1 MQDSILFSKSVRGAS
16 HILTGK
22 PCQDYSIVYQ
32 NDDIKIVVVCD
43 GHGGNTYFRSDVGAK
58 LAAETTVQLLCEFV
72 RCVPSSTF
80 TGIEFSIT
88 AQPKKNPFIDADG
101 NIMRFDDLSEGQKQL
116 AIQAQAYI
124 ESEGKFPQQQGI
136 VKDLLAMIH
145 RQWMYMI
152 EQDARNHPFDKKEKK
167 VLSGLGIEKAYGC
180 TLLAFLQTK
189 DYWLSFHIGDG
200 KIFLC
205 DKSLNW
211 SNPVPEDCTCFLNYT
226 TSLCDSNPLIEFRY
240 AFNGKGE
247 VPLAV
252 MLCTDGLDGSL
263 RTNDNIQ
270 DFYEQVLSLGLDGDD
285 IESELEGYLPS
296 LSESGNKDDVSLAG
310 IITLS
315 FLDLPGLRKKMEIT
329 KCSRNIR
336 NEYRNKK
343 TEIESIKNRIDVL
356 TMKYERTKDTRFE
369 KQTDLDEIRQ
379 LIKSRE
385 KEVSELDKTVDSLRK
400 EIEEMKSDLKNKET
414 DFDNWKFT
422 VKNDMAELESAQS
435 GTATGDDDNH
445 HTQFLKW

>member
-1 MQDSILFSKSVRGAS
+1 MQDSILFYKSIRGAS
-16 HILTGK
+16 HLMTGK
-22 PCQDYSIVYQ
+22 PCQDHSIAYQ
-32 NDDIKIVVVCD
+32 NDDVKIVVVCD

-58 LAAETTVQLLCEFV
+58 LAAETAVQLLCEFA
-72 RCVPSSTF
+72 RCVPPSTF
-80 TGIEFSIT
+80 NGIEFSIT

-101 NIMRFDDLSEGQKQL
+101 NKLRFDELSEDQKQL
-116 AIQAQAYI
+116 AIQAQSYI
-124 ESEGKFPQQQGI
+124 DSEGKFPQQQGI
-136 VKDLLAMIH
+136 VKDLLSMILK
-145 RQWMYMI
+145 QWMYVI
-152 EQDARNHPFDKKEKK
+152 EQDARNRPFDKKEKK

-205 DKSLNW
+205 NQTLTW

-226 TSLCDSNPLIEFRY
+226 TSLCDNNPLIEFRY

-252 MLCTDGLDGSL
+252 MLCSDGLDGSL

-310 IITLS
+310 IINLS
-315 FLDLPGLRKKMEIT
+315 FIDQTSLRKQMEIA

-336 NEYRNKK
+336 NDYRNKK
-343 TEIESIKNRIDVL
+343 AEIESIRNRIDVL
-356 TMKYERTKDTRFE
+356 SMKYERTKDARFE
-369 KQTDLDEIRQ
+369 KQTDLDEMRQ

-385 KEVSELDKTVDSLRK
+385 KEVSDLDKSVDLLRK
-400 EIEEMKSDLKNKET
+400 EIDELRSDLKIKET
-414 DFDNWKFT
+414 DFNNWKFT
-422 VKNDMAELESAQS
+422 VKNEMAELESAQNDIAS
-435 GTATGDDDNH
+435 EENDSH
-445 HTQFLKW
+445 HTFITW